1 MIEGEGMPRDPRLA
15 TRLAFVVAGFVTA
28 CWAPLIPFA
37 KARLGVNDAQLG
49 LLLLCLGAG
58 SLVGVSAAGLLA
70 ARIGARPVI
79 ICAGVG
85 LSALLPPLAIDASP
99 LTLGATLLLFG
110 ACLGA
115 LDVAMNAHG
124 VQVEAAAGAPLMSG
138 FHALYSLGG
147 AAGAGWMTLALRSH
161 LTSQVATLIA
171 AGAAVALVAI
181 GAFGLLATRPP
192 APTRLLVWPSG
203 LVLLIAALTATMFLA
218 EGSVFDWSA
227 LFIVERGLTRP
238 PEAGVGYILFSI
250 AMTAGRLLGDF
261 VVKRV
266 GGRRVVQWGGL
277 TAVLGLLLVLCSPIA
292 SGAIGGFL
300 LVGLGAANI
309 VPVLFSAAGR
319 QRDMPASLAV
329 AAVTSTGYVG
339 ILAGPPVLGF
349 VGHAVGLAGAFW
361 LVMGLVCFV
370 PLLGGAAVRE
380 SRAA

>member
-1 MIEGEGMPRDPRLA
+1 MPRDPRLA

-49 LLLLCLGAG
+49 LLLLCLGVG
-58 SLVGVSAAGLLA
+58 SLVGVSVAGLLA
-70 ARIGARPVI
+70 ARIGARPVVI
-79 ICAGVG
+79 VAGVG
-85 LSALLPPLAIDASP
+85 LCALLPPLALAASP
-99 LTLGATLLLFG
+99 LALGLTLLLFG

-124 VQVEAAAGAPLMSG
+124 VQVEATAGAPLMSG

-161 LTSQVATLIA
+161 ISPPVATSI
-171 AGAAVALVAI
+171 AAVAALGLVAF

-192 APTRLLVWPSG
+192 APSRLLVWPSG

-227 LFIVERGLTRP
+227 LFILERGLTKP

-250 AMTAGRLLGDF
+250 AMTAGRISGDAL
-261 VVKRV
+261 VTRL

-277 TAVLGLLLVLCSPIA
+277 TAVVGLLFVLCCPIPA
-292 SGAIGGFL
+292 GAIGGFL
-300 LVGLGAANI
+300 LVGVGAANI

-319 QRDMPASLAV
+319 QQDMPPALAV

-339 ILAGPPVLGF
+339 ILAGPPTLGF

-361 LVMGLVCFV
+361 VVTALLAFV

-380 SRAA
+380 NG